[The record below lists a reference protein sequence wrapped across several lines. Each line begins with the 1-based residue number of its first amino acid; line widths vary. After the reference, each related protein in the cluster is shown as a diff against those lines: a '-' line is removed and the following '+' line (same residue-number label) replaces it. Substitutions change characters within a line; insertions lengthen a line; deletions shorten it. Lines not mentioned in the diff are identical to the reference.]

1 VEIWKP
7 VVGYEGLYEV
17 SNQGNVRSVDRTV
30 KHEYKGTQ
38 FCKGKMLKAK
48 TDNTRRMSVGL
59 SKNGKTE
66 KNKRISHLVA
76 EAFIGPRP
84 VGLLVLHGEKGVSVN
99 TPENLSYGTHSKN
112 QGEDKLRDGT
122 DNRGEKQGRSKLT
135 KDQVIRI
142 KNNKEKRT
150 TSKWAKEFNVSP
162 ANICAIKT
170 GRSWAWLEP

>member
-1 VEIWKP
+1 MEIWKP

-17 SNQGNVRSVDRTV
+17 SNQGNVRSLDRTV
-30 KHEYKGTQ
+30 EHGCKGTQ
-38 FCKGKMLKAK
+38 FCKGKMLKK
-48 TDNTRRMSVGL
+48 STDDIGREQVDL
-59 SKNGKTE
+59 WKN
-66 KNKRISHLVA
+66 NKPIKKRVSILVA

-84 VGLLVLHGEKGVSVN
+84 EGLLVLHGEKGVSVN

-142 KNNKEKRT
+142 KINREKWTPSR
-150 TSKWAKEFNVSP
+150 WAKEFNVSP
-162 ANICAIKT
+162 ANICAIKK
-170 GRSWAWLEP
+170 GRSWGWLEP